1 MPPRRELQYPVILQ
15 CCSYANDTYW
25 ENILEEIAYG
35 RAPYHTYIA
44 NDSLT
49 SSTKN
54 GEFCINLA
62 VNPDTSP
69 EDMCNKIC
77 NTLREKVGIMSR
89 MERIQSKERF
99 NSHESRL
106 HRSQD
111 DWSMLKKKNLKDLL
125 VENYIV
131 RMKDKHELS
140 VAEARKALSL
150 IFVAMV
156 FKVITQ
162 KDIHYYDGKIHD
174 IEGISFSNNKIVME
188 REIYNTEKDHNVQ
201 LIMDKNLMSSYWDKY
216 RNSALNI

>member
-1 MPPRRELQYPVILQ
+1 MPARRELIYPLILQ

-25 ENILEEIAYG
+25 ENILEDIAYG
-35 RAPYHTYIA
+35 RAPYHTYIN
-44 NDSLT
+44 NDNLT

-54 GEFCINLA
+54 GEFSINLA
-62 VNPDTSP
+62 VEDSSP
-69 EDMCNKIC
+69 EELCKKIC
-77 NTLREKVGIMSR
+77 DTLREKVGIMSR
-89 MERIQSKERF
+89 MERIQSKEKF

-111 DWSMLKKKNLKDLL
+111 NWSMIKKKNLKDLL

-131 RMKDKHELS
+131 RMKEKHDLS

-174 IEGISFSNNKIVME
+174 IEGISFSGKKIIME
-188 REIYNTEKDHNVQ
+188 REIYNTEKDHSVQ
-201 LIMDKNLMSSYWDKY
+201 LIMEKNLMSTFWDKY
-216 RNSALNI
+216 RNAALNI

>member
-1 MPPRRELQYPVILQ
+1 MPARRELIYPIILQ
-15 CCSYANDTYW
+15 CCSHANDTYW
-25 ENILEEIAYG
+25 ENILEDIAYG
-35 RAPYHTYIA
+35 RAPYHTYIT
-44 NDSLT
+44 NDNLT

-54 GEFCINLA
+54 GEFSINLA
-62 VNPDTSP
+62 VENASP
-69 EDMCNKIC
+69 EELCNKIC

-89 MERIQSKERF
+89 MERIQSKEKF

-111 DWSMLKKKNLKDLL
+111 NWSMIKKKNLKDLL

-131 RMKDKHELS
+131 RMKEKHDLS

-174 IEGISFSNNKIVME
+174 IEGISFSDKKIIME
-188 REIYNTEKDHNVQ
+188 REIYSTEKDHSVQ
-201 LIMDKNLMSSYWDKY
+201 LIMEKNLMSSYWDKY
-216 RNSALNI
+216 RNAALNI

>member
-1 MPPRRELQYPVILQ
+1 MPARRELIYPIILQ

-25 ENILEEIAYG
+25 ENILEDIAYG
-35 RAPYHTYIA
+35 RAPYHTYIT
-44 NDSLT
+44 NDNLT

-54 GEFCINLA
+54 GEFSINLA
-62 VNPDTSP
+62 VENASP
-69 EDMCNKIC
+69 EELCNKIC

-89 MERIQSKERF
+89 MERIQSKEKF

-111 DWSMLKKKNLKDLL
+111 NWSMIKKKNLKDLL

-131 RMKDKHELS
+131 RMKEKHDLS

-174 IEGISFSNNKIVME
+174 IEGISFSDKKIIME
-188 REIYNTEKDHNVQ
+188 REIYSTEKDHSVQ
-201 LIMDKNLMSSYWDKY
+201 LIMEKNLMSSYWDKY
-216 RNSALNI
+216 RNAALNI

>member
-1 MPPRRELQYPVILQ
+1 MPARRELIYPIILQ
-15 CCSYANDTYW
+15 CCSYAKDTYW
-25 ENILEEIAYG
+25 ENILEDIAYG
-35 RAPYHTYIA
+35 RAPYHTYIT
-44 NDSLT
+44 NDNLT
-49 SSTKN
+49 SSAKN
-54 GEFCINLA
+54 GEFSINLA
-62 VNPDTSP
+62 VADSSP
-69 EDMCNKIC
+69 EELCSKIC

-89 MERIQSKERF
+89 MERIQSKEKF

-111 DWSMLKKKNLKDLL
+111 NWSMIKKKNLKDLL

-131 RMKDKHELS
+131 RMKEKHDLS

-174 IEGISFSNNKIVME
+174 IEGISFSDKRIILE
-188 REIYNTEKDHNVQ
+188 REIYNTEKDHSVQ
-201 LIMDKNLMSSYWDKY
+201 LIMEKNLMSSYWDKY
-216 RNSALNI
+216 RNAALNI